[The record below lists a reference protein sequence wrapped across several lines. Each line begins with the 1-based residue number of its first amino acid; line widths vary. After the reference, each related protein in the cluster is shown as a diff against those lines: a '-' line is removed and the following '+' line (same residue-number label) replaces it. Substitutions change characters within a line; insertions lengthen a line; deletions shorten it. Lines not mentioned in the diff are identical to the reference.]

1 MVTSVTFPET
11 GNGYIY
17 EKYQKPGLPPT
28 KEEIRSNYR
37 RYIREYPALRLLSNN
52 KAQDQTADIIDE
64 VISQVYNC
72 EQENYKKE
80 MEIYND
86 HKNEFIL
93 PCSDL
98 LVGKTFNFAPDKI
111 NIIFGPN
118 ASGKSTIIKAIVGHA
133 LIEDGYPGVYDS
145 LNMYYG
151 AKYPDDP
158 SPEDAV
164 KNKIEELSK
173 NSASVEWSGNP
184 IYYNNF
190 EKTLRS
196 SCGQIG
202 DIQGSILSGTAEEVI
217 FHTSIKNKISDGQM
231 TNFMFSKIV
240 GYVSENRSLSDI
252 IEEKKK
258 YMSGGSVTQDLV
270 KKQIEYFS
278 SLPDYGKKVPMTLVF
293 DEIDKSLDITV
304 TDYLYNKFLPDLMK
318 KYGCQIILVSHN
330 PIILADQIYKW
341 PIYNFINLDSGYTA
355 ECRSMMK
362 TYFKPC
368 EFYVGSKK

>member
-17 EKYQKPGLPPT
+17 EKYQEPDLPPT

-37 RYIREYPALRLLSNN
+37 RYIREYPALRLLSNY
-52 KAQDQTADIIDE
+52 KLQDQAADIINE
-64 VISQVYNC
+64 VIDQVYNC
-72 EQENYKKE
+72 EQENYRKE
-80 MEIYND
+80 LEAYND
-86 HKNEFIL
+86 YAKDKFIL

-111 NIIFGPN
+111 NVIFGPN
-118 ASGKSTIIKAIVGHA
+118 ASGKSTIIKAIAGHA
-133 LIEDGYPGVYDS
+133 LIEDGYPNLYDS

-151 AKYPDDP
+151 AKYPGDP
-158 SPEDAV
+158 IPEEAV

-173 NSASVEWSGNP
+173 NSASVEWSGNL

-196 SCGQIG
+196 SHGQIG
-202 DIQGSILSGTAEEVI
+202 DIQGSILSGTTEEAI
-217 FHTSIKNKISDGQM
+217 FHTSIKDKISDGQM
-231 TNFMFSKIV
+231 TNFVFSKIA
-240 GYVSENRSLSDI
+240 GYIRENRSLSDV

-258 YMSGGSVTQDLV
+258 YMSDGSVTQGLV
-270 KKQIEYFS
+270 RKQIEYFS
-278 SLPDYGKKVPMTLVF
+278 SLPDYDKKVPMTVVF

-304 TDYLYNKFLPDLMK
+304 TDYLYNKFLPDLVK

-330 PIILADQIYKW
+330 PIILADQIYKGS
-341 PIYNFINLDSGYTA
+341 IYNFINLDPEYTA
-355 ECRSMMK
+355 DCRNMMK
-362 TYFKPC
+362 AYFK
-368 EFYVGSKK
+368 